1 MPDGGPDEG
10 RNCRSL
16 RSSKQRG
23 PKWRAVILIFQRH
36 ELQVEFQE
44 EFEARYCLKRSVLQ
58 QKKNI
63 VKNHN
68 FAEGSCGT
76 RFELPLELVLNSFRT
91 TFGTTFGTTCGAQF
105 GPRSRTRVRASQ
117 IYWNSS

>member
-44 EFEARYCLKRSVLQ
+44 EFEARYCLKSSVLQ
-58 QKKNI
+58 QNKTLTKI
-63 VKNHN
+63 IILQKAHV
-68 FAEGSCGT
+68 
-76 RFELPLELVLNSFRT
+76 ELVLN
-91 TFGTTFGTTCGAQF
+91 
-105 GPRSRTRVRASQ
+105 
-117 IYWNSS
+117 YLWNSF

>member
-36 ELQVEFQE
+36 EFQVEFQE
-44 EFEARYCLKRSVLQ
+44 EFEATYCLKSSVLQ
-58 QKKNI
+58 QQKKL
-63 VKNHN
+63 N
-68 FAEGSCGT
+68 FAESSCGT

-91 TFGTTFGTTCGAQF
+91 TFGTTFGTTFELPLELGLELGF
-105 GPRSRTRVRASQ
+105 SRLSF
-117 IYWNSS
+117 

>member
-36 ELQVEFQE
+36 EFQVEFQE
-44 EFEARYCLKRSVLQ
+44 EFEATYCLKSSVLQ
-58 QKKNI
+58 QQKKN
-63 VKNHN
+63 KKKLN
-68 FAEGSCGT
+68 FAESSCGT

-91 TFGTTFGTTCGAQF
+91 TFGTTFGTTFELPLELGLELGF
-105 GPRSRTRVRASQ
+105 SRLSF
-117 IYWNSS
+117 

>member
-36 ELQVEFQE
+36 EFQVEFQE
-44 EFEARYCLKRSVLQ
+44 EFEATYCLKSCVLQ
-58 QKKNI
+58 KQKNRI
-63 VKNHN
+63 L
-68 FAEGSCGT
+68 AESSCGT
-76 RFELPLELVLNSFRT
+76 RFELPLELVLNSF
-91 TFGTTFGTTCGAQF
+91 
-105 GPRSRTRVRASQ
+105 
-117 IYWNSS
+117 